1 MHLIFFFSIERLGTE
16 KERSAEK
23 KTLIKMCPCIGH
35 GPHAKI
41 KNVQTLALSH
51 ELPLEEAASLYF
63 GNKTNHRKKYMIVRV
78 QLSFST

>member
-1 MHLIFFFSIERLGTE
+1 MW
-16 KERSAEK
+16 
-23 KTLIKMCPCIGH
+23 PCIGH
-35 GPHAKI
+35 GPHAEI

-63 GNKTNHRKKYMIVRV
+63 GNKTNYRKKYMIVRV